1 MLSDNLL
8 LVCQLKYF
16 GCRHSSCMTTFFTS
30 YVHVYRVM
38 KIPFDYVNKAIRMNQ
53 ILSIIRY
60 YTSAAHCFKPIGDP
74 NMINNQN

>member
-1 MLSDNLL
+1 
-8 LVCQLKYF
+8 
-16 GCRHSSCMTTFFTS
+16 
-30 YVHVYRVM
+30 M
-38 KIPFDYVNKAIRMNQ
+38 KIPFDYVNKAIRVNQ